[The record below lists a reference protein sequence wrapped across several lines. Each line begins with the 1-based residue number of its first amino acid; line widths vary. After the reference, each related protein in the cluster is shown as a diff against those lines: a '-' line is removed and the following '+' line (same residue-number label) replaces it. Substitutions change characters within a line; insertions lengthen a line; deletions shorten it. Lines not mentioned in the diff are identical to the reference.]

1 MFLIALLCAII
12 SVFGLLTRFAIEL
25 GIRTNQWDNEEG
37 PGQLN
42 FFFTLCI
49 TMLITFSP
57 ELKVGFWNS
66 VISLYTNKLMM
77 DNCLL
82 RKLNVVESMGEV
94 DYICTDVPKL
104 QEMNAIKNRQRI
116 LLVTENSKEAAE

>member
-1 MFLIALLCAII
+1 
-12 SVFGLLTRFAIEL
+12 
-25 GIRTNQWDNEEG
+25 
-37 PGQLN
+37 
-42 FFFTLCI
+42 
-49 TMLITFSP
+49 MLITFSP

>member
-1 MFLIALLCAII
+1 
-12 SVFGLLTRFAIEL
+12 
-25 GIRTNQWDNEEG
+25 
-37 PGQLN
+37 
-42 FFFTLCI
+42 
-49 TMLITFSP
+49 
-57 ELKVGFWNS
+57 
-66 VISLYTNKLMM
+66 MM